1 MTQQVERM
9 LPLYEGKMG
18 LQYDHRFASFKGIG
32 DTDIEPN
39 EERQDERHVLPRYW
53 VREEVVDDRLARRH
67 WGCRSAL
74 LGHRRVARN
83 TDERTAISSLV
94 PFGAASYGWI
104 LTSGPN
110 AHDLALLI
118 AQYNSFVFDYV
129 LRQFLSQPSIPQVT
143 YEQLPIL
150 HPSQL
155 SALDPL
161 VGDTRRWIE
170 DRVAILVGPGK
181 EMHDFVNELGRG
193 GLLPVLWSEDRRYRL
208 RIELDAAMFHL
219 MGVQRSDVDYILES
233 FNIVKRKDEA
243 AFGLFRTKELI
254 LEVYDAMQTA
264 MVDGER
270 YLSPF
275 DAELSAVSSS
285 KVY

>member
-1 MTQQVERM
+1 MT
-9 LPLYEGKMG
+9 LSTNSG
-18 LQYDHRFASFKGIG
+18 
-32 DTDIEPN
+32 
-39 EERQDERHVLPRYW
+39 
-53 VREEVVDDRLARRH
+53 
-67 WGCRSAL
+67 
-74 LGHRRVARN
+74 
-83 TDERTAISSLV
+83 
-94 PFGAASYGWI
+94 GAAFS
-104 LTSGPN
+104 L
-110 AHDLALLI
+110 
-118 AQYNSFVFDYV
+118 
-129 LRQFLSQPSIPQVT
+129 
-143 YEQLPIL
+143 
-150 HPSQL
+150 
-155 SALDPL
+155 
-161 VGDTRRWIE
+161 
-170 DRVAILVGPGK
+170 
-181 EMHDFVNELGRG
+181 
-193 GLLPVLWSEDRRYRL
+193 VLWSEDRRYRL